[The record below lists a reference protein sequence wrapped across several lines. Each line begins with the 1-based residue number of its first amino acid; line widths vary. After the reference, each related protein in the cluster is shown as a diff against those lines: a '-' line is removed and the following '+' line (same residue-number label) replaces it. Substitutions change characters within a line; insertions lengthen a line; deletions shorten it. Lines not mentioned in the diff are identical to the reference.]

1 MVRLFVGKGGAGK
14 TTLAAKAAIEDARS
28 GRRVLV
34 VSFDQ
39 AHSLFDVLGRPAL
52 DRSTSPAGNGPR
64 SVAEGLD
71 VLELDTL
78 ALLEASYRSI
88 SAIVSLAGTG
98 HEHGV
103 RFGGID
109 PEEIVGAPG
118 AQDLLGLH
126 RLVELVDERTWDT
139 VFVDLPATADA
150 LRTLALP
157 DLLCGYLERLWP
169 QHDRV
174 VAGTGTDPRLTVLV
188 AVMERVL
195 ADADAVR
202 ELLFD
207 HRRTTAT
214 IVLTPD
220 SVGVAEARRTMS
232 AAALMGLPVAE
243 VIVNKVLPEL
253 NSSSMGLVG
262 VHPAVFWFESWRAA
276 QQARLADVELLAQ
289 GCSLLVVE
297 QSADEPVGLASL
309 GALETRVGVVTV
321 SNQAGS
327 NQAVSNQAESNQAG
341 SCQVGSSRPG
351 GAGVAR
357 QFDKP
362 VVAHESG
369 SGLESVY
376 TMTLRLPV
384 VDPSTV
390 SLGRVEDDVII
401 GADGTRKRVRLAS
414 VLRRCVVL
422 GAEFE
427 SGNLVVRFRPDP
439 ALWPA

>member
-14 TTLAAKAAIEDARS
+14 TTLAAKTAIEDARS

-39 AHSLFDVLGRPAL
+39 AHSLLDVLGRPAL
-52 DRSTSPAGNGPR
+52 GGPTSPAGNRPR
-64 SVAEGLD
+64 QVAEGLD

-78 ALLEASYRSI
+78 AILEASYRSI

-118 AQDLLGLH
+118 AQELLGLH
-126 RLVELVDERTWDT
+126 RLVELVDEKIWDT
-139 VFVDLPATADA
+139 VIVDLPATADA

-188 AVMERVL
+188 AVMERVI

-202 ELLFD
+202 KLLFD

-214 IVLTPD
+214 VVLTPD

-276 QQARLADVELLAQ
+276 QQARLADVEQVAQ

-297 QSADEPVGLASL
+297 QSAVEPVGLASL

-321 SNQAGS
+321 SDRAGS
-327 NQAVSNQAESNQAG
+327 NRAG
-341 SCQVGSSRPG
+341 SNRAGSNRAG

-357 QFDKP
+357 QFEKP

-376 TMTLRLPV
+376 TMTLCLPV

-390 SLGRVEDDVII
+390 ILGRVEDDVII

-414 VLRRCVVL
+414 VLRRCIVL

>member
-14 TTLAAKAAIEDARS
+14 TTLAAKTAIGDARS

-39 AHSLFDVLGRPAL
+39 AHSLLDVLGRPAL
-52 DRSTSPAGNGPR
+52 DGSTSLGGNGVR

-109 PEEIVGAPG
+109 PEEIIGAPG
-118 AQDLLGLH
+118 AQELLGLH
-126 RLVELVDERTWDT
+126 RLVELVDEKIWDT
-139 VFVDLPATADA
+139 VVVDLPATADA

-188 AVMERVL
+188 AVMERVI

-253 NSSSMGLVG
+253 ESSSMGLVG

-276 QQARLADVELLAQ
+276 QQARLADVEQLAR

-297 QSADEPVGLASL
+297 QSAHEPVGLASL
-309 GALETRVGVVTV
+309 GALKTRVGVVTV
-321 SNQAGS
+321 PNRAGS
-327 NQAVSNQAESNQAG
+327 GRS
-341 SCQVGSSRPG
+341 G
-351 GAGVAR
+351 GADVAAR

>member
-1 MVRLFVGKGGAGK
+1 M
-14 TTLAAKAAIEDARS
+14 
-28 GRRVLV
+28 
-34 VSFDQ
+34 
-39 AHSLFDVLGRPAL
+39 
-52 DRSTSPAGNGPR
+52 
-64 SVAEGLD
+64 AERLD
-71 VLELDTL
+71 VLEMNTL

-88 SAIVSLAGTG
+88 SAMASLAGTG

-139 VFVDLPATADA
+139 IFVDLPATADA

-232 AAALMGLPVAE
+232 AAALMGLPVGE

-253 NSSSMGLVG
+253 NSSSIGLVG
-262 VHPAVFWFESWRAA
+262 VHPAVFWFESWREA
-276 QQARLADVELLAQ
+276 QQACLADVEQLAQ
-289 GCSLLVVE
+289 DCSLLIVE
-297 QSADEPVGLASL
+297 QSAEEPVGLASL
-309 GALETRVGVVTV
+309 GALETRVGVVTI

-327 NQAVSNQAESNQAG
+327 NQAGSNQAG
-341 SCQVGSSRPG
+341 GT
-351 GAGVAR
+351 GAAR
-357 QFDKP
+357 QFEKP

-376 TMTLRLPV
+376 TMTMRLPV

>member
-14 TTLAAKAAIEDARS
+14 TTLAAKAAIADARS

-39 AHSLFDVLGRPAL
+39 AHSLLDVLGRPPL
-52 DRSTSPAGNGPR
+52 DDSTSPAGNRPR
-64 SVAEGLD
+64 SVTEGLD
-71 VLELDTL
+71 VLELNTL

-118 AQDLLGLH
+118 AQELLGLH
-126 RLVELVDERTWDT
+126 RLVELVDERSWDT

-157 DLLCGYLERLWP
+157 DLLYGYLERLWP

-188 AVMERVL
+188 AVMERVI

-253 NSSSMGLVG
+253 NSSSIGLVG

-276 QQARLADVELLAQ
+276 QQAHLVDVEQLAR

-309 GALETRVGVVTV
+309 DALQTRVGVVTV
-321 SNQAGS
+321 NNRAGS
-327 NQAVSNQAESNQAG
+327 GRS
-341 SCQVGSSRPG
+341 G
-351 GAGVAR
+351 GADVAAR

-414 VLRRCVVL
+414 VLRRCIVL

>member
-39 AHSLFDVLGRPAL
+39 AHSLLDVLGRPAL
-52 DRSTSPAGNGPR
+52 DASTSPGGNGAR

-78 ALLEASYRSI
+78 ALLETSYRSI

-118 AQDLLGLH
+118 AQELLGLH
-126 RLVELVDERTWDT
+126 RLVELVDERIWDT
-139 VFVDLPATADA
+139 VIVDLPATADA

-188 AVMERVL
+188 AVMERVI
-195 ADADAVR
+195 ADAEAVR

-220 SVGVAEARRTMS
+220 SVGVAEARRTVS

-253 NSSSMGLVG
+253 ESSSMGLVG

-276 QQARLADVELLAQ
+276 QQARLADVEQLAR

-309 GALETRVGVVTV
+309 GALKTRVGLVTV
-321 SNQAGS
+321 PNRAGPDRAGPDRAGS
-327 NQAVSNQAESNQAG
+327 GRSSGADVAG
-341 SCQVGSSRPG
+341 
-351 GAGVAR
+351 R

-362 VVAHESG
+362 VVALESG

>member
-14 TTLAAKAAIEDARS
+14 TTLAAKAAIADARS

-39 AHSLFDVLGRPAL
+39 AHSLLDVLGRPPS
-52 DRSTSPAGNGPR
+52 DDSTSPAGNRPR

-71 VLELDTL
+71 VLELNTL

-118 AQDLLGLH
+118 AQELLGLH
-126 RLVELVDERTWDT
+126 RLVELVDERIWDT

-188 AVMERVL
+188 AAMERVL

-243 VIVNKVLPEL
+243 VIVNKVLPDLE
-253 NSSSMGLVG
+253 SPSMGLVG

-276 QQARLADVELLAQ
+276 QQARLADVEQLAR

-309 GALETRVGVVTV
+309 RALETRVGVVTV
-321 SNQAGS
+321 NNRAGS
-327 NQAVSNQAESNQAG
+327 GRS
-341 SCQVGSSRPG
+341 G
-351 GAGVAR
+351 GAEVAAR

-414 VLRRCVVL
+414 VLRRCVVF

>member
-1 MVRLFVGKGGAGK
+1 MFVGKGGAGK
-14 TTLAAKAAIEDARS
+14 TTLAAKTAIEDARS

-39 AHSLFDVLGRPAL
+39 AHSLLDVLGRPAL
-52 DRSTSPAGNGPR
+52 DGSTSPVVNRPR

-71 VLELDTL
+71 VLELNTL
-78 ALLEASYRSI
+78 ALLEASYRSV
-88 SAIVSLAGTG
+88 SAIASLAGTG

-276 QQARLADVELLAQ
+276 QQACLADVEQLAQ
-289 GCSLLVVE
+289 DCSLLVVE
-297 QSADEPVGLASL
+297 QSADEPVGLVSL

-321 SNQAGS
+321 SNRA
-327 NQAVSNQAESNQAG
+327 
-341 SCQVGSSRPG
+341 GSSRPG

>member
-39 AHSLFDVLGRPAL
+39 AHSLLDVLGRPAL
-52 DRSTSPAGNGPR
+52 DASTSPGGNGAR

-78 ALLEASYRSI
+78 ALLETSYRSI

-118 AQDLLGLH
+118 AQELLGLH
-126 RLVELVDERTWDT
+126 RLVELVDERIWDT
-139 VFVDLPATADA
+139 VIVDLPATADA

-188 AVMERVL
+188 AVMERVI

-220 SVGVAEARRTMS
+220 SVGVAEARRTVS

-253 NSSSMGLVG
+253 ESSSMGLVG

-276 QQARLADVELLAQ
+276 QQARLADVEQLAR

-309 GALETRVGVVTV
+309 GALKTRVGLVTV
-321 SNQAGS
+321 PNRAGTDR
-327 NQAVSNQAESNQAG
+327 AETGRSSGADVAG
-341 SCQVGSSRPG
+341 
-351 GAGVAR
+351 R

>member
-1 MVRLFVGKGGAGK
+1 MFVGKGGAGK

-39 AHSLFDVLGRPAL
+39 AHSLLDVLGRPAL
-52 DRSTSPAGNGPR
+52 DGSTPPVVNRPR
-64 SVAEGLD
+64 SVAERLD
-71 VLELDTL
+71 VLEMNTL

-88 SAIVSLAGTG
+88 SAMASLAGTG

-139 VFVDLPATADA
+139 IFVDLPATADA

-232 AAALMGLPVAE
+232 AAALMGLPVGE

-253 NSSSMGLVG
+253 NSSSIGLVG
-262 VHPAVFWFESWRAA
+262 VHPAVFWFESWREA
-276 QQARLADVELLAQ
+276 QQACLADVEQLAQ
-289 GCSLLVVE
+289 DCSLLIVE
-297 QSADEPVGLASL
+297 QSAEEPVGLASL
-309 GALETRVGVVTV
+309 GALETRVGVVTI

-327 NQAVSNQAESNQAG
+327 NQAGSNQAG
-341 SCQVGSSRPG
+341 GT
-351 GAGVAR
+351 GAAR
-357 QFDKP
+357 QFEKP

-376 TMTLRLPV
+376 TMTMRLPV